1 MNDGEFVSFIS
12 VEEGDDL
19 IVSFFVMDPDDPAE
33 GRSLILMRNPRL
45 ERLLPEPDWG
55 VSVSDEGVLTEGD
68 FNLLERIRLG
78 ESTAEVV
85 SQEYTRPLDLRKVEA
100 SEIDEARAVLEKMN
114 FDNRFSL
121 ELL

>member
-1 MNDGEFVSFIS
+1 MNDPEFVSFIS

-45 ERLLPEPDWG
+45 ERLLPEADWG

-78 ESTAEVV
+78 ESTAEIV
-85 SQEYTRPLDLRKVEA
+85 SREYVRTLELRKVEA
-100 SEIDEARAVLEKMN
+100 SEIEEAREVLKKMN
-114 FDNRFSL
+114 LANRFQL
-121 ELL
+121 EFS